1 MCQLLRTLNFRQRV
15 VLLIPMD
22 RAKSFSVRPDSTYL
36 LYSSSDVRGVFF
48 SSLAFFSPTL
58 TSISFKV
65 SLVMQLEELKI
76 TALSATFLSSLM
88 LPWPGVSLQA
98 LQGILL
104 HHRRHNIQRLALS
117 FHESLEDGRNV
128 IQPFPERRNV
138 KGKKIDPIVQ
148 VPSE

>member
-36 LYSSSDVRGVFF
+36 LYSSSDVRGIFF

-76 TALSATFLSSLM
+76 TALYATFLSSLM
-88 LPWPGVSLQA
+88 LPGQEYPFRHSRASFSTIGGTIFSALLFLSTNLLKMAGMSSSL
-98 LQGILL
+98 
-104 HHRRHNIQRLALS
+104 
-117 FHESLEDGRNV
+117 SLRG
-128 IQPFPERRNV
+128 
-138 KGKKIDPIVQ
+138 GM
-148 VPSE
+148 

>member
-36 LYSSSDVRGVFF
+36 LYSSSDVRGIFF

-88 LPWPGVSLQA
+88 LPGQEYPFRHYRASFSTIGGTIFSALLFLSTNLLKMAGMSSSL
-98 LQGILL
+98 
-104 HHRRHNIQRLALS
+104 
-117 FHESLEDGRNV
+117 SLRG
-128 IQPFPERRNV
+128 
-138 KGKKIDPIVQ
+138 GM
-148 VPSE
+148 